1 MSTKKNLVRVT
12 ILNEEY
18 AIRSD
23 ESPEHTRAVAEYL
36 DHSIRRVLDSGTV
49 VETSRA
55 AILAALQITG
65 ELFEVRATKPGL
77 GGGGGDGSRTI
88 EITQRLQALSAEVRR
103 MLPPGKR
110 GEPAA

>member
-12 ILNEEY
+12 ILNDEY

-36 DHSIRRVLDSGTV
+36 DQAIRRVLDTGTV
-49 VETSRA
+49 VETNRA

-65 ELFEVRATKPGL
+65 ELFEARVTT
-77 GGGGGDGSRTI
+77 GSSDI
-88 EITQRLQALSAEVRR
+88 AQRLRGLSAEVRR
-103 MLPPGKR
+103 MLPPSKR
-110 GEPAA
+110 GEPT

>member
-18 AIRSD
+18 SIRSD

-36 DHSIRRVLDSGTV
+36 DQAIRRVLESGSV
-49 VETSRA
+49 VETNRA

-65 ELFEVRATKPGL
+65 ELFEARTTT
-77 GGGGGDGSRTI
+77 DGSDI
-88 EITQRLQALSAEVRR
+88 AQRLRGLSAEVRR
-103 MLPPGKR
+103 LLPPGKR
-110 GEPAA
+110 ETVA

>member
-23 ESPEHTRAVAEYL
+23 ATPERTRAVAAYL
-36 DHSIRRVLDSGTV
+36 DAAIRRVLDTGSV
-49 VETSRA
+49 VETNRA

-65 ELFEVRATKPGL
+65 ELFEER
-77 GGGGGDGSRTI
+77 GGEGSD
-88 EITQRLQALSAEVRR
+88 ITERLKGLSAEVRR
-103 MLPPGKR
+103 LLPPTKR